1 MNKLN
6 FSLSEVVTHLGPLI
20 SATSWPPST
29 PSEAL
34 EFRAVNA
41 PDLAEAGDLIFV
53 SNSKHIKKALA
64 SQAKALCLHDS
75 MKTEGERFTALG
87 ADRFVL
93 YSPEPERAMRETI
106 QRFFLKTPYI
116 NRDSKDLIHPTAI
129 IHPTAEIGTGTLIG
143 AYAIIASGVK
153 IGAESVIASHVVV
166 ESRAEIGAGTVL
178 HPFVYIGHDCL
189 VGKECEIHP
198 HSVVGKEGFGYAHDL
213 KGQHHRI
220 PHQGIVVLE
229 DRVHLGSTVTVD
241 RGTFGE
247 TRIGRGAILDNRIHI
262 AHNVAIGAG
271 SIITA
276 GFNVAGSTK
285 IGKHFVTGGNT
296 SVTGHIEI
304 CDGVQIAGV
313 SVVRKSIDKPGAY
326 GGNPLLPMRDY
337 MRMSLALSK
346 LPSLLKKVGLLKSDK
361 SGAEE
366 DSGQ

>member
-1 MNKLN
+1 MNKHNL
-6 FSLSEVVTHLGPLI
+6 SLSEVVAHLGPLV
-20 SATSWPPST
+20 SRVSWAPST
-29 PSEAL
+29 PNETL
-34 EFRAVNA
+34 TFQAVNA

-53 SNSKHIKKALA
+53 SNTKHIKRALA
-64 SQAKALCLHDS
+64 SQAKALCVHDS
-75 MKTEGERFTALG
+75 MASEGSQFLNLG
-87 ADRFVL
+87 PDRFVF

-106 QRFFLKTPYI
+106 QKFFLQTPYI
-116 NRDSKDLIHPTAI
+116 NRDSDTLVHPTAI
-129 IHPTAEIGTGTLIG
+129 IHPSAEIGAGTRIG
-143 AYAIIASGVK
+143 PYAVVASGAK
-153 IGAESVIASHVVV
+153 LGAECVIASHVVI

-189 VGKECEIHP
+189 IGKECEIHP

-213 KGQHHRI
+213 KGQHFRI

-229 DRVHLGSTVTVD
+229 DRVHLGSTVTID

-285 IGKHFVTGGNT
+285 IGKYFVTGGNT

-304 CDGVQIAGV
+304 CDGVQLAGV

-326 GGNPLLPMRDY
+326 GGNPLLPMRDF
-337 MRMSLALSK
+337 MRMNLALSK
-346 LPSLLKKVGLLKSDK
+346 LPILLKKAGLLKGEKDR
-361 SGAEE
+361 AQ
-366 DSGQ
+366 DSES